1 MSDFLF
7 NDEVKII
14 PVPRFD
20 DLRKDLTL
28 QSASIFNEKN
38 IQNEQCIEILIN
50 LIYLLNKG
58 EKFTEKEKETI
69 FFAAT
74 KLLHSANPILRRVI
88 FLFVKHLN
96 WWQSSFI
103 LTGSLITELNGDDDL
118 IKPNCFRLLGEI
130 TDASSVKVVDRLLKE
145 AINNKNHEVASSAL
159 SCTLFMSLKGFGIA
173 KDWINIISEKLNSSL
188 GEENLLTF
196 HTLLLLKE
204 IKKNDKLFLIKT
216 FSRICDNSASR
227 NHRSQFAI
235 CQLIRYVTELMKKGD
250 IEQNVKDIFN
260 RFLEASLYNVEESIK
275 IEAGRGVLQIPTI
288 KPSLRKTTISVLC
301 DLISS
306 SNKIVRYSA
315 MKTLDKYIDE
325 FAQNVAVDIFLELE
339 KIIEDSGTNSS
350 VKSYAFSIFLKIS
363 KGLSD
368 YRLEKMFKTFIEQ
381 YSKFKEDFK
390 KKLIIISRNISR
402 SNASKNKLY
411 YNFFCSL
418 FKLDAGPQT
427 KLEILDALIWFIYND
442 KELNMQSLLF
452 LVESIF
458 DCQYDV
464 LKIKI
469 LNLLGQECDLVNN
482 KSKLVRY
489 IYNQIILESP
499 MVRASA
505 ISALGEIGFK
515 EKNMRNII
523 ITLIENCLN
532 DDDIEVRERAFML
545 SKALKA
551 VQEEKKEKEDEQ
563 LINFVFPQKVKNPS
577 PVEELN
583 IDIIQLVLNSEKENL
598 LKSEDICQE
607 LVNILNDTE
616 KISQILVKDK
626 EETKKKEKKE
636 KKRGLEPSQ
645 KKEIPEDDYSL
656 TMFSKIYGA
665 PKILTPYKKLTDQS
679 AEYLTQYRKIVHDK
693 IVVIDLEITN
703 TIEFQIINDVSI
715 DIDNLTSEG
724 FDFDKTEIIPI
735 KSLKTNE
742 TGHLYFKLLK
752 EKDEVYSSCSFN
764 CTLKFDLQE
773 LDVKGNPH
781 GIAVKET
788 YKLDKMVEVFYAD
801 YYMKNKKVTMDNF
814 AEFWSQAEKAK
825 YERTEEKMGLPYNSI
840 KNAAIK
846 FSEIIGLEPLN
857 EIELIDTNV
866 KKYEFVYAYINYFEN
881 LLFIKFQVIFNDQ
894 NKCLSQVIILSQ
906 DPSVPEMITNK
917 IYA

>member
-7 NDEVKII
+7 NDEVKVI

-58 EKFTEKEKETI
+58 EKFSEKEKETI
-69 FFAAT
+69 FFSAT
-74 KLLHSANPILRRVI
+74 KLLHSANPILRRII

-118 IKPNCFRLLGEI
+118 IKPNCFRLLGQI
-130 TDASSVKVVDRLLKE
+130 TDASSVNVVERLLKE

-159 SCTLFMSLKGFGIA
+159 SCTLFMCLKGFGIA
-173 KDWINIISEKLNSSL
+173 KSWINEISEKLSSSL

-204 IKKNDKLFLIKT
+204 IKKNDKLFLIKI
-216 FSRICDNSASR
+216 FSKIAENCGSR
-227 NHRSQFAI
+227 NQRSQFAI
-235 CQLIRYVTELMKKGD
+235 CQLIRYITELLKRGD
-250 IEQNVKDIFN
+250 LEQNVKDTFN
-260 RFLEASLYNVEESIK
+260 RFLEVSLYNIEESIK
-275 IEAGRGVLQIPTI
+275 IEACRAVLQIPNI
-288 KPSLRKTTISVLC
+288 KPSLKKTTIATLC

-306 SNKIVRYSA
+306 SNKIARFSA

-325 FAQNVAVDIFLELE
+325 FAQNIAVDIFLELE

-350 VKSYAFSIFLKIS
+350 IKSYAFSIFLKIS

-402 SNASKNKLY
+402 SNPSKNKLY

-418 FKLDAGPQT
+418 FKLDASPQT
-427 KLEILDALIWFIYND
+427 KIEILEALIWFIYND
-442 KELNMQSLLF
+442 QELKLQSLLF
-452 LVESIF
+452 LAESIF
-458 DCQYDV
+458 DCQYDI
-464 LKIKI
+464 LKIRI
-469 LNLLGQECDLVNN
+469 LNLLGKECDLVNN

-515 EKNMRNII
+515 EKNMRDII
-523 ITLIENCLN
+523 ISLIENCLN
-532 DDDIEVRERAFML
+532 DDDNEVRERAFMV

-551 VQEEKKEKEDEQ
+551 VKEEKKEEEQ

-577 PVEELN
+577 PIEELN
-583 IDIIQLVLNSEKENL
+583 IDLIQTVLNSEKDNL

-607 LVNILNDTE
+607 LFNILNDTE
-616 KISQILVKDK
+616 KISEILIKDK
-626 EETKKKEKKE
+626 EDSKKKEKKE
-636 KKRGLEPSQ
+636 KKRGIEANPQ
-645 KKEIPEDDYSL
+645 KKIPEEDYSL
-656 TMFSKIYGA
+656 TMFPKIYGP
-665 PKILTPYKKLTDQS
+665 PKIFTPYKKLTDQS

-693 IVVIDLEITN
+693 IVVIDFEIIN
-703 TIEFQIINDVSI
+703 TIEFQIINDISI
-715 DIDNLTSEG
+715 DVDNLTSEG

-742 TGHLYFKLLK
+742 SGHLYFKLLK
-752 EKDEVYSSCSFN
+752 DKDEIYSNCSFN

-788 YKLDKMVEVFYAD
+788 YKLDKMVEVSYAD
-801 YYMKNKKVTMDNF
+801 YYIKNSKVNVDNF
-814 AEFWSQAEKAK
+814 GEFWKQAEKSNFSK
-825 YERTEEKMGLPYNSI
+825 TEEKMGLPYNSV

-846 FSEIIGLEPLN
+846 FSEIIGLDPLN
-857 EIELIDTNV
+857 DIEQIDSNV

-894 NKCLSQVIILSQ
+894 NKCLSQVIIQSQ
-906 DPSVPEMITNK
+906 DPSVPEMIVNK

>member
-7 NDEVKII
+7 NDEVKVI

-58 EKFTEKEKETI
+58 EKFSEKEKETI
-69 FFAAT
+69 FFSAT
-74 KLLHSANPILRRVI
+74 KLLHSANPILRRII

-118 IKPNCFRLLGEI
+118 IKPNCFRLLGQI
-130 TDASSVKVVDRLLKE
+130 TDASSVNVVERLLKE

-159 SCTLFMSLKGFGIA
+159 SCTLFMCLKGFGIA
-173 KDWINIISEKLNSSL
+173 KSWINEISEKLSSSL

-204 IKKNDKLFLIKT
+204 IKKNDKLFLIKI
-216 FSRICDNSASR
+216 FSKIAENCGSR
-227 NHRSQFAI
+227 NQRSQFAI
-235 CQLIRYVTELMKKGD
+235 CQLIRYITELLKRGD
-250 IEQNVKDIFN
+250 LEQNVKDTFN
-260 RFLEASLYNVEESIK
+260 RFLEVSLYNIEESIK
-275 IEAGRGVLQIPTI
+275 IEACRAVLQIPNI
-288 KPSLRKTTISVLC
+288 KPSLKKTTIATLC

-306 SNKIVRYSA
+306 SNKIARFSA

-325 FAQNVAVDIFLELE
+325 FAQNIAVDIFLELE

-350 VKSYAFSIFLKIS
+350 IKSYAFSIFLKIS

-402 SNASKNKLY
+402 SNPSKNKLY

-418 FKLDAGPQT
+418 FKLDASPQT
-427 KLEILDALIWFIYND
+427 KIEILEALIWFIYND
-442 KELNMQSLLF
+442 QELKLQSLLF
-452 LVESIF
+452 LAESIF
-458 DCQYDV
+458 DCQYDI
-464 LKIKI
+464 LKIRI
-469 LNLLGQECDLVNN
+469 LNLLGKECDLVNN

-515 EKNMRNII
+515 EKNMRDII
-523 ITLIENCLN
+523 ISLIENCLN
-532 DDDIEVRERAFML
+532 DDDHEVRERAFMV

-551 VQEEKKEKEDEQ
+551 VKEEKKEEEQ

-577 PVEELN
+577 PIEELN
-583 IDIIQLVLNSEKENL
+583 IDLIQSVLNSEKENL

-607 LVNILNDTE
+607 LFNILNDTE
-616 KISQILVKDK
+616 KISEILIKDK
-626 EETKKKEKKE
+626 EDSKKKEKKE
-636 KKRGLEPSQ
+636 KKRGIEANPQ
-645 KKEIPEDDYSL
+645 KKIPEEDYSL
-656 TMFSKIYGA
+656 TMFPKIYGT
-665 PKILTPYKKLTDQS
+665 PKIFTPYKKLTDQS

-693 IVVIDLEITN
+693 IVVIDFEITN
-703 TIEFQIINDVSI
+703 TIEFQIINDISI
-715 DIDNLTSEG
+715 DVDNLTSEG

-742 TGHLYFKLLK
+742 SGHLYFKLLK
-752 EKDEVYSSCSFN
+752 DKDEIYSNCSFN
-764 CTLKFDLQE
+764 CSLKFDLQE

-788 YKLDKMVEVFYAD
+788 YKLDKMVEVSYAD
-801 YYMKNKKVTMDNF
+801 YYIKNSKVNVDNF
-814 AEFWSQAEKAK
+814 GEFWKQAEKSNFSK
-825 YERTEEKMGLPYNSI
+825 TEEKMGLPYNSV

-846 FSEIIGLEPLN
+846 FSEIIGLDPLN
-857 EIELIDTNV
+857 DIEQIDSNV

-894 NKCLSQVIILSQ
+894 NKCLSQVIIL
-906 DPSVPEMITNK
+906 
-917 IYA
+917 

>member
-7 NDEVKII
+7 NDEVKVI

-58 EKFTEKEKETI
+58 EKFSEKEKETI
-69 FFAAT
+69 FFSAT
-74 KLLHSANPILRRVI
+74 KLLHSANPILRRII

-118 IKPNCFRLLGEI
+118 IKPNCFRLLGQI
-130 TDASSVKVVDRLLKE
+130 TDASSVNVVERLLKE

-159 SCTLFMSLKGFGIA
+159 SCTLFMCLKGFGIA
-173 KDWINIISEKLNSSL
+173 KSWINEISEKLSSSL

-204 IKKNDKLFLIKT
+204 IKKNDKLFLIKI
-216 FSRICDNSASR
+216 FSKIAENCGSR
-227 NHRSQFAI
+227 NQRSQFAI
-235 CQLIRYVTELMKKGD
+235 CQLIRYITELLKRGD
-250 IEQNVKDIFN
+250 LEQNVKDTFN
-260 RFLEASLYNVEESIK
+260 RFLEVSLYNIEESIK
-275 IEAGRGVLQIPTI
+275 IEACRAVLQIPNI
-288 KPSLRKTTISVLC
+288 KPSLKKTTIATLC

-306 SNKIVRYSA
+306 SNKIARFSA

-325 FAQNVAVDIFLELE
+325 FAQNIAVDIFLELE

-350 VKSYAFSIFLKIS
+350 IKSYAFSIFLKIS

-402 SNASKNKLY
+402 SNPSKNKLY

-418 FKLDAGPQT
+418 FKLDASPQT
-427 KLEILDALIWFIYND
+427 KIEILEALIWFIYND
-442 KELNMQSLLF
+442 QELKLQSLLF
-452 LVESIF
+452 LAESIF
-458 DCQYDV
+458 DCQYDI
-464 LKIKI
+464 LKIRI
-469 LNLLGQECDLVNN
+469 LNLLGKECDLVNN

-515 EKNMRNII
+515 EKNMRDII
-523 ITLIENCLN
+523 ISLIENCLN
-532 DDDIEVRERAFML
+532 DDDNEVRERAFMV

-551 VQEEKKEKEDEQ
+551 FKENKKEDEQ

-577 PVEELN
+577 PIEELN
-583 IDIIQLVLNSEKENL
+583 IDLIQSVLNSEKENL

-607 LVNILNDTE
+607 LFNILNDTE
-616 KISQILVKDK
+616 KISEILIKDK
-626 EETKKKEKKE
+626 EDSKKKEKKE
-636 KKRGLEPSQ
+636 KKRGIEANPQ
-645 KKEIPEDDYSL
+645 KKIPEEDYSL
-656 TMFSKIYGA
+656 TMFPKIYGP
-665 PKILTPYKKLTDQS
+665 PKIFTPYKKLTDQS

-693 IVVIDLEITN
+693 IVVIDFEITN
-703 TIEFQIINDVSI
+703 TIEFQIINDISI
-715 DIDNLTSEG
+715 DVDNLTSEG

-742 TGHLYFKLLK
+742 SGHLYFKLLK
-752 EKDEVYSSCSFN
+752 DKDEIYSNCSFN

-788 YKLDKMVEVFYAD
+788 YKLDKMVEVSYAD
-801 YYMKNKKVTMDNF
+801 YYIKNSKVNVDNF
-814 AEFWSQAEKAK
+814 GEFWKQAEKSNFSK
-825 YERTEEKMGLPYNSI
+825 TEEKMGLPYNSV

-846 FSEIIGLEPLN
+846 FSEIIGLDPLN
-857 EIELIDTNV
+857 DIEQIDSNV

-894 NKCLSQVIILSQ
+894 NKCLSQVIIQSQ
-906 DPSVPEMITNK
+906 DPSVPEMIVNK

>member
-7 NDEVKII
+7 NDEVKVI

-58 EKFTEKEKETI
+58 EKFSEKEKETI
-69 FFAAT
+69 FFSAT
-74 KLLHSANPILRRVI
+74 KLLHSANPILRRII

-118 IKPNCFRLLGEI
+118 IKPNCFRLLGQI
-130 TDASSVKVVDRLLKE
+130 TDASSVNVVERLLKE

-159 SCTLFMSLKGFGIA
+159 SCTLFMCLKGFGIA
-173 KDWINIISEKLNSSL
+173 KSWINEISEKLSSSL

-204 IKKNDKLFLIKT
+204 IKKNDKLFLIKI
-216 FSRICDNSASR
+216 FSKIAENCGSR
-227 NHRSQFAI
+227 NQRSQFAI
-235 CQLIRYVTELMKKGD
+235 CQLIRYITELLKRGD
-250 IEQNVKDIFN
+250 LEQNVKDTFN
-260 RFLEASLYNVEESIK
+260 RFLEVSLYNIEESIK
-275 IEAGRGVLQIPTI
+275 IEACRAVLQIPNI
-288 KPSLRKTTISVLC
+288 KPSLKKTTIATLC

-306 SNKIVRYSA
+306 SNKIARFSA

-325 FAQNVAVDIFLELE
+325 FAQNIAVDIFLELE

-350 VKSYAFSIFLKIS
+350 IKSYAFSIFLKIS

-402 SNASKNKLY
+402 SNPSKNKLY

-418 FKLDAGPQT
+418 FKLDASPQT
-427 KLEILDALIWFIYND
+427 KIEILEALIWFIYND
-442 KELNMQSLLF
+442 QELKLQSLLF
-452 LVESIF
+452 LAESIF
-458 DCQYDV
+458 DCQYDI
-464 LKIKI
+464 LKIRI
-469 LNLLGQECDLVNN
+469 LNLLGKECDLVNN

-515 EKNMRNII
+515 EKNMRDII
-523 ITLIENCLN
+523 ISLIENCLN
-532 DDDIEVRERAFML
+532 DDDNEVRERAFMV

-551 VQEEKKEKEDEQ
+551 VKEEKKEEEQ

-577 PVEELN
+577 PIDELN
-583 IDIIQLVLNSEKENL
+583 IDLIQSVLNSEKENL

-607 LVNILNDTE
+607 LFNILNDTE
-616 KISQILVKDK
+616 KISEILIKDK
-626 EETKKKEKKE
+626 EDSKKKEKKE
-636 KKRGLEPSQ
+636 KKRGIEANPQ
-645 KKEIPEDDYSL
+645 KKIPEEDYSL
-656 TMFSKIYGA
+656 TMFPKIYGP
-665 PKILTPYKKLTDQS
+665 PKIFTPYKKLTDQS

-693 IVVIDLEITN
+693 IVVIDFEITN
-703 TIEFQIINDVSI
+703 TIEFQIINDISI
-715 DIDNLTSEG
+715 DVDNLTSEG

-742 TGHLYFKLLK
+742 SGHLYFKLLK
-752 EKDEVYSSCSFN
+752 DKDEIYSNCSFN

-788 YKLDKMVEVFYAD
+788 YKLDKMVEVSYAD
-801 YYMKNKKVTMDNF
+801 YYIKNSKVNVDNF
-814 AEFWSQAEKAK
+814 GEFWKQAEKSNFSK
-825 YERTEEKMGLPYNSI
+825 TEEKMGLPYNSV

-846 FSEIIGLEPLN
+846 FSEIIGLDPLN
-857 EIELIDTNV
+857 DIEQIDSNV

-894 NKCLSQVIILSQ
+894 NKCLSQVIIQSQ
-906 DPSVPEMITNK
+906 DPSVPEMIVNK

>member
-7 NDEVKII
+7 NDEVKVI

-69 FFAAT
+69 FFSAT
-74 KLLHSANPILRRVI
+74 KLLHSANPILRRII

-118 IKPNCFRLLGEI
+118 IKPNCFRLLGQI
-130 TDASSVKVVDRLLKE
+130 TDASSVNVVERLLKE

-159 SCTLFMSLKGFGIA
+159 SCTLFMCLKGFGIA
-173 KDWINIISEKLNSSL
+173 KSWINEISEKLNSSL

-204 IKKNDKLFLIKT
+204 IKKNDKLFLIKI
-216 FSRICDNSASR
+216 FSKVAENSSSR
-227 NHRSQFAI
+227 NQRSQFAV
-235 CQLIRYVTELMKKGD
+235 CQLIRYITELLKRGD
-250 IEQNVKDIFN
+250 LEQNVKDIFN
-260 RFLEASLYNVEESIK
+260 RFLEVSLYNIEESIK
-275 IEAGRGVLQIPTI
+275 IEACRAVMQIPNV
-288 KPSLRKTTISVLC
+288 KPSLKKTTIATLC

-306 SNKIVRYSA
+306 TNKIVRFSA

-325 FAQNVAVDIFLELE
+325 FAQNIAVDIFLELE

-350 VKSYAFSIFLKIS
+350 IKSYAFSIFLKIS

-381 YSKFKEDFK
+381 YTKFKEDFK

-402 SNASKNKLY
+402 ANPSKNKLY

-418 FKLDAGPQT
+418 FKLDASPQT
-427 KLEILDALIWFIYND
+427 KIEILEALIWFIYND
-442 KELNMQSLLF
+442 QELKLQSLLF
-452 LVESIF
+452 LAESIF
-458 DCQYDV
+458 DCQYDI
-464 LKIKI
+464 LKIRI
-469 LNLLGQECDLVNN
+469 LNLLGKECDLVNN

-515 EKNMRNII
+515 EKNMRDII
-523 ITLIENCLN
+523 ISLIENCLN
-532 DDDIEVRERAFML
+532 DDDNEVRERAFMV

-551 VQEEKKEKEDEQ
+551 FKENKKEDEQ

-577 PVEELN
+577 PIEELN
-583 IDIIQLVLNSEKENL
+583 IDLIQSVLNSEKENL

-607 LVNILNDTE
+607 LFNILNDTE
-616 KISQILVKDK
+616 KISEILIKDK
-626 EETKKKEKKE
+626 EDSKKKEKKE
-636 KKRGLEPSQ
+636 KKRGIEANPQ
-645 KKEIPEDDYSL
+645 KKIPEEDYSL
-656 TMFSKIYGA
+656 TMFPKIYGT
-665 PKILTPYKKLTDQS
+665 PKIFTPYKKLTDQS

-693 IVVIDLEITN
+693 IVVIDFEIIN
-703 TIEFQIINDVSI
+703 TIEFQIINDISI
-715 DIDNLTSEG
+715 DVDNLTSEG
-724 FDFDKTEIIPI
+724 FDYDKTEIIPI

-742 TGHLYFKLLK
+742 SGHLYFKLLK
-752 EKDEVYSSCSFN
+752 DKDEIYSNCSFN

-788 YKLDKMVEVFYAD
+788 YKLDKMVEVSYAD
-801 YYMKNKKVTMDNF
+801 YYIKNSKVNVDNF
-814 AEFWSQAEKAK
+814 GEFWKQAEKSNFSK
-825 YERTEEKMGLPYNSI
+825 TEEKMGLPYNSV

-846 FSEIIGLEPLN
+846 FSEIIGLDPLN
-857 EIELIDTNV
+857 DVEQIDSNV
-866 KKYEFVYAYINYFEN
+866 KKYEFVYAYINYFLILN
-881 LLFIKFQVIFNDQ
+881 NIFN
-894 NKCLSQVIILSQ
+894 
-906 DPSVPEMITNK
+906 
-917 IYA
+917 

>member
-7 NDEVKII
+7 NDEVKVI

-58 EKFTEKEKETI
+58 EKFSEKEKETI
-69 FFAAT
+69 FFSAT
-74 KLLHSANPILRRVI
+74 KLLHSANPILRRII

-118 IKPNCFRLLGEI
+118 IKPNCFRLLGQI
-130 TDASSVKVVDRLLKE
+130 TDASSVNVVERLLKE

-159 SCTLFMSLKGFGIA
+159 SCTLFMCLKGFGIA
-173 KDWINIISEKLNSSL
+173 KSWINEISEKLSSSL

-204 IKKNDKLFLIKT
+204 IKKNDKLFLIKI
-216 FSRICDNSASR
+216 FSKIAENCGSR
-227 NHRSQFAI
+227 NQRSQFAI
-235 CQLIRYVTELMKKGD
+235 CQLIRYITELLKRGD
-250 IEQNVKDIFN
+250 LEQNVKDTFN
-260 RFLEASLYNVEESIK
+260 RFLEVSLYNIEESIK
-275 IEAGRGVLQIPTI
+275 IEACRAVLQIPNI
-288 KPSLRKTTISVLC
+288 KPSLKKTTIATLC

-306 SNKIVRYSA
+306 SNKIARFSA

-325 FAQNVAVDIFLELE
+325 FAQNIAVDIFLELE

-350 VKSYAFSIFLKIS
+350 IKSYAFSIFLKIS

-402 SNASKNKLY
+402 SNPSKNKLY

-418 FKLDAGPQT
+418 FKLDASPQT
-427 KLEILDALIWFIYND
+427 KIEILEALIWFIYND
-442 KELNMQSLLF
+442 QELKLQSLLF
-452 LVESIF
+452 LAESIF
-458 DCQYDV
+458 DCQYDI
-464 LKIKI
+464 LKIRI
-469 LNLLGQECDLVNN
+469 LNLLGKECDLVNN

-515 EKNMRNII
+515 EKNMRDII
-523 ITLIENCLN
+523 ISLIENCLN
-532 DDDIEVRERAFML
+532 DDDNEVRERAFMV

-551 VQEEKKEKEDEQ
+551 VKEEKKEEEQ

-577 PVEELN
+577 PIEELN
-583 IDIIQLVLNSEKENL
+583 IDLIQSVLNSEKENL

-607 LVNILNDTE
+607 LFNILNDTE
-616 KISQILVKDK
+616 KISEILIKDK
-626 EETKKKEKKE
+626 EDSKKKEKKE
-636 KKRGLEPSQ
+636 KKRGIEANPQ
-645 KKEIPEDDYSL
+645 KKIPEEDYSL
-656 TMFSKIYGA
+656 TMFPKIYGP
-665 PKILTPYKKLTDQS
+665 PKISTPYKKLTDQS

-693 IVVIDLEITN
+693 IVVIDFEITN
-703 TIEFQIINDVSI
+703 TIEFQIINDISI
-715 DIDNLTSEG
+715 DVDNLTSEG

-742 TGHLYFKLLK
+742 SGHLYFKLLK
-752 EKDEVYSSCSFN
+752 DKDEIYSNCSFN
-764 CTLKFDLQE
+764 CSLKFDLQE

-788 YKLDKMVEVFYAD
+788 YKLDKMVEVSYAD
-801 YYMKNKKVTMDNF
+801 YYIKNSKVNVDNF
-814 AEFWSQAEKAK
+814 GEFWKQAEKSNFSK
-825 YERTEEKMGLPYNSI
+825 TEEKMGLPYNSV

-846 FSEIIGLEPLN
+846 FSEIIGLDPLN
-857 EIELIDTNV
+857 DIEQIDSNV

-894 NKCLSQVIILSQ
+894 NKCLSQVIIQSQ
-906 DPSVPEMITNK
+906 DPSVPEMIVNK

>member
-7 NDEVKII
+7 NDEVKVI

-28 QSASIFNEKN
+28 QNASIFNEKN
-38 IQNEQCIEILIN
+38 IENEQCIEILIN

-58 EKFTEKEKETI
+58 EQFTEKEKETI
-69 FFAAT
+69 FFNAT
-74 KLLHSANPILRRVI
+74 KLLHSANPILRRII

-118 IKPNCFRLLGEI
+118 IKPNCFRLLGQI
-130 TDASSVKVVDRLLKE
+130 TDASSVNVVERLLKE

-159 SCTLFMSLKGFGIA
+159 SCTLFMCLKGFGIA
-173 KDWINIISEKLNSSL
+173 KSWINEISEKLNSSL

-216 FSRICDNSASR
+216 ISKIAETTGARSNK
-227 NHRSQFAI
+227 SQFAV
-235 CQLIRYVTELMKKGD
+235 CQLIRYIKELMQIGD
-250 IEQNVKDIFN
+250 LEKNTKDIFN
-260 RFLEASLYNVEESIK
+260 RFLENSLYNMEESIK
-275 IEAGRGVLQIPTI
+275 IESCRAILQIPNV
-288 KPSLRKTTISVLC
+288 KPSLKKSAIATLC

-306 SNKIVRYSA
+306 MNKIARFSA

-325 FAQNVAVDIFLELE
+325 FAQTIAVDIFLELE

-350 VKSYAFSIFLKIS
+350 IKSYAFSIYLKIS

-381 YSKFKEDFK
+381 YTKFKEDFK

-402 SNASKNKLY
+402 ANPTKNKLY

-418 FKLDAGPQT
+418 FKLDASPQT
-427 KLEILDALIWFIYND
+427 KIEILEALIWFIYND
-442 KELNMQSLLF
+442 QELKMQSLLF
-452 LVESIF
+452 LAETIF
-458 DCQYDV
+458 DCQYDI
-464 LKIKI
+464 LKIRI
-469 LNLLGQECDLVNN
+469 LNLLGKECDLVNN

-489 IYNQIILESP
+489 IYNQIILEAP

-515 EKNMRNII
+515 QKNIRDII
-523 ITLIENCLN
+523 ISLIENCLN
-532 DDDIEVRERAFML
+532 DDDNEVRERAFMV

-551 VQEEKKEKEDEQ
+551 MNEEKKEEEQ
-563 LINFVFPQKVKNPS
+563 FVNFVFPQKVKNPS
-577 PVEELN
+577 PIEELN
-583 IDIIQLVLNSEKENL
+583 IDLIQTVLNSEKDNL

-607 LVNILNDTE
+607 LFNILNDSE
-616 KISQILVKDK
+616 KISKILIKDK
-626 EETKKKEKKE
+626 EETKKSEKKE
-636 KKRGLEPSQ
+636 KKKGQDNTL
-645 KKEIPEDDYSL
+645 KKQIPEEDYSL
-656 TMFSKIYGA
+656 TMFPKVYGN
-665 PKILTPYKKLTDQS
+665 PKIFTPYKKLTDQS

-693 IVVIDLEITN
+693 IVVIDFEITN

-715 DIDNLTSEG
+715 DVENLSSEG

-742 TGHLYFKLLK
+742 SGHLYFKLVK
-752 EKDEVYSSCSFN
+752 EKDEVYSNCSFN

-788 YKLDKMVEVFYAD
+788 YKLDKMVEVSYAD
-801 YYMKNKKVTMDNF
+801 YYIKNSKINLDNF
-814 AEFWSQAEKAK
+814 NEFWKQAENANFSKAA
-825 YERTEEKMGLPYNSI
+825 EKMGLPYNSL

-846 FSEIIGLEPLN
+846 FSEIIGMDPLN
-857 EIELIDTNV
+857 DIEKIDTNM
-866 KKYEFVYAYINYFEN
+866 KKYEFDYAYINYFEN
-881 LLFIKFQVIFNDQ
+881 LLFIKFQVFFNEQ
-894 NKCLSQVIILSQ
+894 NKCLSHVLILSQ
-906 DPSVPEMITNK
+906 DPSVPEIIVNK